1 MKIII
6 DEKVCLK
13 FKLTLPEALFALAV
27 RYMDS
32 IDTIPNMLK
41 REIIVEDQSCDW
53 FTVTKKWSDILDK
66 IMRNSGGIQ
75 DEERL
80 NNLAEKMR
88 EAYPK
93 GAIIDQRTGKPTSF
107 KFRCNSKEL
116 AVKLKAFFTRYG
128 DYSDEDILDAEK
140 RYVAQWNGN
149 YQKPGF
155 RQLKY
160 FIFKDEKKE
169 GPDGSYVETI
179 SDLLTFLE
187 NKEEEGEE
195 VNTNELRRFARN

>member
-1 MKIII
+1 MKIVI

-13 FKLTLPEALFALAV
+13 YKMTLPEVLFALAV
-27 RYMDS
+27 RHMDS

-41 REIIVEDQSCDW
+41 REIIVEDQACDW
-53 FTVTKKWSDILDK
+53 FTVTKKWSDTLDK
-66 IMRNSGGIQ
+66 IISSSGGFQ
-75 DEERL
+75 SEERL
-80 NNLAEKMR
+80 TNLAEKMR

-93 GAIIDQRTGKPTSF
+93 GAIIDPITRRPTAF
-107 KFRCNSKEL
+107 HFRCNTKEL
-116 AVKLKAFFTRYG
+116 ALKLKTFFTRYG
-128 DYSDEDILDAEK
+128 NYSDEDILDAEK

-169 GPDGSYVETI
+169 GPDGNYVETI
-179 SDLLTFLE
+179 SPLLDLLE
-187 NKEEEGEE
+187 NKEEGEE
-195 VNTNELRRFARN
+195 VSMDDWTTQLI